1 MCVLCHAPDQTDF
14 GHRPKDANGNVN
26 LGATFD
32 GLEERSVDFKTFIH
46 RIHTGNRRGGSA
58 RLELSRPHVV
68 SGSKLLDDVEF
79 PGDLA
84 NCLLCH
90 LEGTY
95 SPDAIQADAAPTV
108 ANETPTILHQGTAA
122 HVAGERARP
131 PTTAACMGC
140 HDTATALVHSSRY
153 TVSGVEQCAQCHVKG
168 AVKTVHG
175 LK

>member
-1 MCVLCHAPDQTDF
+1 L
-14 GHRPKDANGNVN
+14 
-26 LGATFD
+26 D

-68 SGSKLLDDVEF
+68 SGNKFLDDVEF

-84 NCLLCH
+84 NCLFCH

-95 SPDAIQADAAPTV
+95 SVDAIQADAAPTV
-108 ANETPTILHQGTAA
+108 ANESPTILHQGTAA
-122 HVAGERARP
+122 HVAGEPARP

-140 HDTATALVHSSRY
+140 HDTGTALVHSSRY
-153 TVSGVEQCAQCHVKG
+153 TVSGVEQCAQCHVNG

-175 LK
+175 LQ